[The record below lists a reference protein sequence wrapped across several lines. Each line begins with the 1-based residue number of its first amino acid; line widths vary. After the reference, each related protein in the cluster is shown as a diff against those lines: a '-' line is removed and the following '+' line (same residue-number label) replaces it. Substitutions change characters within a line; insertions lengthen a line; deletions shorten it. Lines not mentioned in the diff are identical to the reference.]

1 MAGFNP
7 DSIFPPK
14 EINEIINQ
22 KYGKYLYESFP
33 NKPIAGSRELYRIP
47 ESVKQD
53 MIRDYDNFGYVFTYF
68 GFLNK
73 KDPRVILYMKRKG
86 TTLPGSE
93 NLSEKPNSTNF
104 EVATIAPSNQYR
116 NFLNQLGFT
125 GSGYAF
131 RESQRERY
139 GTYLDNRIAGNIG
152 WRKKDIINA
161 LVSSGLLKS
170 VTPKR
175 MLAGFGFK
183 RTFAAVAGYPPSYYM
198 PKSYYEM
205 IYRKLF
211 NTSSSSSSSVMA
223 LIPRPLSPRTSPIP
237 LSPRIIQPSLVQPSL
252 TQSLQ
257 SMSISQPVVTSQP
270 TIISSTMGIPKPT
283 PIFPSMIPS
292 TTPKSITVSSA
303 IPRAMVIP
311 SATTSSMIPKPTPV
325 FSSVGT
331 ASSTSSFI
339 PKPSSVLPTYIPP
352 KLSFVNPAA
361 YTASMITSGLSE
373 PLKRRQ
379 VTFQS
384 QEEMLISEQITILC
398 SQRMPIDEI
407 EKKAY
412 LYDVLT
418 LARKMNILDLF
429 PQDMITMTQDQ
440 ICSILSSNVELGEEE
455 FKISRR

>member
-33 NKPIAGSRELYRIP
+33 NKPIVSRDALYGMP

-93 NLSEKPNSTNF
+93 NLPEKPNPTNF

-125 GSGYAF
+125 GSGRAF
-131 RESQRERY
+131 DNTRGRY
-139 GTYLDNRIAGNIG
+139 GAYLDNRIAGNIG
-152 WRKKDIINA
+152 WRKKDIVAA

-183 RTFAAVAGYPPSYYM
+183 RDPHIVAGYPPSYYM

-211 NTSSSSSSSVMA
+211 NTSSSSSSSVIA
-223 LIPRPLSPRTSPIP
+223 PIPRPSSPRQLSPKI
-237 LSPRIIQPSLVQPSL
+237 VQPSL

-257 SMSISQPVVTSQP
+257 SMSISQPLTTSQP

-283 PIFPSMIPS
+283 PIFPSIIPS
-292 TTPKSITVSSA
+292 TTPKSITISSA
-303 IPRAMVIP
+303 IPRVMVIP
-311 SATTSSMIPKPTPV
+311 SATSSMIPKPTPV

-339 PKPSSVLPTYIPP
+339 PKPSSVLPTYVPP
-352 KLSFVNPAA
+352 KLTSVNPAA
-361 YTASMITSGLSE
+361 YTASMASIGITPINL
-373 PLKRRQ
+373 PAIQ
-379 VTFQS
+379 A
-384 QEEMLISEQITILC
+384 IC
-398 SQRMPIDEI
+398 SRVMPIDEV
-407 EKKAY
+407 ERKLY
-412 LYDVLT
+412 LYDVII
-418 LARKMNILDLF
+418 LARKLNVLHLF
-429 PQDMITMTQDQ
+429 PEDLETLTKER
-440 ICSILSSNVELGEEE
+440 ICFLLNSNL
-455 FKISRR
+455 R